1 MDKLD
6 KLSLLAIII
15 LVVSVSFLVAV
26 YANDTQNQD
35 KYIIRQQVR
44 VFNPELDKKVKVAK
58 TLLENSNLLKAE
70 ELATGLI
77 SEYPYDG
84 APHMVIG
91 DIQLRKQNPVAAMN
105 SYRDGIDLNPDYLDK
120 KTEVFQGKKIKATVL
135 EAKAIIEKDL
145 QENPGNSDL
154 RQKRKTVYYMLRRI
168 AGSCG

>member
-15 LVVSVSFLVAV
+15 LVVSASFLVAV
-26 YANDTQNQD
+26 NANDAQD
-35 KYIIRQQVR
+35 RDQFVIRQQMR

-58 TLLENSNLLKAE
+58 SLLENNNLLKAE
-70 ELATGLI
+70 ELATALI

-84 APHMVIG
+84 SPYLVIG
-91 DIQLRKQNPVAAMN
+91 DIALRRQDPVAAMD
-105 SYRDGIDLNPDYLDK
+105 SYKNAIDLNPDFLDK
-120 KTEVFQGKKIKATVL
+120 KTEAFQGKKIKATVL

-145 QENPGNSDL
+145 ASSSGNEDL
-154 RQKRKTVYYMLRRI
+154 REKRKTVYYMLRRI

>member
-6 KLSLLAIII
+6 KLSLLAIVI
-15 LVVSVSFLVAV
+15 LIVSASFLVAV
-26 YANDTQNQD
+26 YANDTEGQEQFVA
-35 KYIIRQQVR
+35 RQQVR
-44 VFNPELDKKVKVAK
+44 VFNPELDRKVKVAK
-58 TLLENSNLLKAE
+58 DLLENNNLQKAE

-91 DIQLRKQNPVAAMN
+91 DIELRKQDPVAAME
-105 SYRDGIDLNPDYLDK
+105 SYRNAIDLNPDFLDK

-135 EAKAIIEKDL
+135 EAKNIIEDHL
-145 QENPGNSDL
+145 GETPGNDEL
-154 RQKRKTVYYMLRRI
+154 REKRKTVFYMLRRI

>member
-1 MDKLD
+1 
-6 KLSLLAIII
+6 
-15 LVVSVSFLVAV
+15 
-26 YANDTQNQD
+26 
-35 KYIIRQQVR
+35 
-44 VFNPELDKKVKVAK
+44 VFNPELDRKVKVAK
-58 TLLENSNLLKAE
+58 DLLENNNLLKAE

-91 DIQLRKQNPVAAMN
+91 DIQLRKQNLVAAMD
-105 SYRDGIDLNPDYLDK
+105 SYRNGIDLNPDYLDK

-145 QENPGNSDL
+145 QENPGNGDL